1 MRDKGEVF
9 KRLVQL
15 SEENGFIV
23 RLVPFRAYYGRI
35 KGNRI
40 GINQNMSIDDINYNL
55 AHELA
60 HAFLHYDKGNITSDA
75 ISPEAHEAYE
85 EQADRAAKLLFC
97 AIGADFTLKGGTT
110 A

>member
-9 KRLVQL
+9 ERLMHLAVDH
-15 SEENGFIV
+15 GIIV
-23 RLVPFRAYYGRI
+23 RFAPLKASTGRM
-35 KGNRI
+35 KGNRLAI
-40 GINQNMSIDDINYNL
+40 QQSLSIDDINYNL

-85 EQADRAAKLLFC
+85 EQADRAAKLLLC
-97 AIGADFTLKGGTT
+97 AVGA
-110 A
+110 